1 MLRILFVLAL
11 FISVGCADK
20 TVSPDTSPKVSTA
33 TSTTSIG
40 DWSSTVE
47 KVEEAVYAL
56 VFSTWNSNSSYFIF
70 TGTGFSVD
78 EGVIVTNGHVI
89 DGLTELSDEVES
101 SWGYEWVAIQ
111 NITTTIGESD
121 ILPVQLYAVHSG
133 WNGNVNSPDVG
144 IVWVDE
150 TLTDQ
155 HLDVASRSQAMAL
168 KVGDPIGTIGFPGEL
183 QDFGGRIR
191 LENIFPIATFK
202 NGTVSALR
210 PKDETVDFE
219 IPDDTYI
226 VQHSFDTTGGTSGSP
241 IFDKNG
247 RVVAVNNASMQ
258 INSGEISYSVGLG
271 SLGFGIRADKIQELL
286 RDHSIA
292 AKPAVVSSRGSAR
305 EQFVGKDISSV
316 KIMTAA
322 EFLANHAD

>member
-11 FISVGCADK
+11 FISVGCSDK

-56 VFSTWNSNSSYFIF
+56 VFSTWNSNSYYLIF

-78 EGVIVTNGHVI
+78 DGVIVTTGHVI
-89 DGLTELSDEVES
+89 DRLIDLNGTVSS
-101 SWGYEWVAIQ
+101 SWDYQWIVVQ
-111 NITTTIGESD
+111 NITTTIDESD
-121 ILPVQLYAVHSG
+121 ILIVEFYDKHSRY
-133 WNGNVNSPDVG
+133 NGNVNSPDVG

-150 TLTDQ
+150 TTDQ
-155 HLDVASRSQAMAL
+155 NLDVASRSQAMAL
-168 KVGDPIGTIGFPGEL
+168 KVGDPIGTMGFPDEL
-183 QDFGGRIR
+183 QDLDVRIQG
-191 LENIFPIATFK
+191 LFPIATFK
-202 NGTVSALR
+202 NGTVSGLR
-210 PKDETVDFE
+210 PEDETKDFE

-226 VQHSFDTTGGTSGSP
+226 VQHPFDTTNGTSGSP

-247 RVVAVNNASMQ
+247 RVVAVHNAAIQ
-258 INSGEISYSVGLG
+258 INSGEISYGFG

-292 AKPAVVSSRGSAR
+292 AKPTVVSSRGSAR

-316 KIMTAA
+316 KMMTVE